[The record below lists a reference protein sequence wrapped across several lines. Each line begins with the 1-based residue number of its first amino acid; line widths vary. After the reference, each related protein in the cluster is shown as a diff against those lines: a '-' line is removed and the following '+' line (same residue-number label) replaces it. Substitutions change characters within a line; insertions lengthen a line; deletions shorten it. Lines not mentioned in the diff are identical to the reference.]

1 MKTKH
6 VIPLLAGLVFFCACK
21 GKMDSKGDAADSATS
36 ANVVVQKPSASDSAK
51 IEKVVLHKSSAA
63 DSAGIKNVPVHKSHK
78 TDTAQPVRRLVQKA
92 DIHFKVKSVQ
102 QTAEQVAALTADL
115 KGTIVHQTINSTPQS
130 QHDFKRSDDSIMRVT
145 VTRPAAGMTVKIP
158 PAYLEVFLLQ
168 VARLG
173 IRIDSSHMNMNDKTL
188 DYLSTQLKL
197 KNEAELASTEEKEKK
212 PAAAKSPR
220 DILELK
226 NRTVDHQIDNR
237 RIADSAKT
245 GVIALSFY
253 ENDVVSR
260 EILASNNP
268 SSYNEPATKR
278 IGTSI
283 KEGWDVFVDFV
294 ALLIKA
300 WVLVPPGLITWMLV
314 KRINKKQAIVTLKT
328 NTEL

>member
-6 VIPLLAGLVFFCACK
+6 VIPLLAGLGLFCACK
-21 GKMDSKGDAADSATS
+21 GKMDSKSDAADSTPN
-36 ANVVVQKPSASDSAK
+36 ANVVIQKPSAGDSAK
-51 IEKVVLHKSSAA
+51 IEKVSRYKSPAA
-63 DSAGIKNVPVHKSHK
+63 DSAGIKKVPVRKSHK

-115 KGTIVHQTINSTPQS
+115 KGTIVHQTINSAPQS
-130 QHDFKRSDDSIMRVT
+130 QQDFKRSDDSIMRVT
-145 VTRPAAGMTVKIP
+145 VTRPTAEMTVKIP

-173 IRIDSSHMNMNDKTL
+173 IHIDSSHMNVNDKTL

-197 KNEAELASTEEKEKK
+197 KNEAELASTEEKK

-226 NRTVDHQIDNR
+226 NRMVDHQIDNR

-300 WVLVPPGLITWMLV
+300 WVLVPLGLITWVLV
-314 KRINKKQAIVTLKT
+314 KRINKKKALINLKT

>member
-6 VIPLLAGLVFFCACK
+6 VIPLLAGLGLFCACK
-21 GKMDSKGDAADSATS
+21 GKMDSKSNAADSATS
-36 ANVVVQKPSASDSAK
+36 ANVVVQKSAADDSVTD
-51 IEKVVLHKSSAA
+51 EKVVLHKSPTP
-63 DSAGIKNVPVHKSHK
+63 DSAVIKKVPVHKSHK

-102 QTAEQVAALTADL
+102 QTTEQVASLTADL

-130 QHDFKRSDDSIMRVT
+130 QQDFKRSDDSIMRVT
-145 VTRPAAGMTVKIP
+145 VTRPTAEMTVKIP

-173 IRIDSSHMNMNDKTL
+173 IHIDSSHMNVNDKTL

-197 KNEAELASTEEKEKK
+197 KNEAELTSTEEQK

-226 NRTVDHQIDNR
+226 NRMVDHQIDNR

-283 KEGWDVFVDFV
+283 KEGWDVFVDFI

-300 WVLVPPGLITWMLV
+300 WVLVPLGLITWVLV
-314 KRINKKQAIVTLKT
+314 KRINKKKAIINLKT